1 MLRAG
6 QNGEDAMKKFIV
18 ALFVTLLAAMPL
30 AAEAQTKKKKKKNE
44 EQNPLVLLLG
54 IFSTANC
61 AISCGASAVTVTT
74 TFIPREERLVTVV
87 TKKSAAGAFVAGAAL
102 CTGLWPFIN
111 LALGGKEPTSEEA
124 LLNTISC
131 WVPGLGLILYLQEQG
146 AFQPTS

>member
-1 MLRAG
+1 
-6 QNGEDAMKKFIV
+6 MKKFIV

-30 AAEAQTKKKKKKNE
+30 AAEAQVKKKKKNE

-54 IFSTANC
+54 IFSTASC
-61 AISCGASAVTVTT
+61 VISCGASAVTVTT
-74 TFIPREERLVTVV
+74 VYVPARERFVT
-87 TKKSAAGAFVAGAAL
+87 TTTTSSAAGAFVAGAAL

-111 LALGGKEPTSEEA
+111 LALGGREPTTEEA

-131 WVPGLGLILYLQEQG
+131 WVPGLGLILYLQGQG